1 MAQPGNSAV
10 SLALSRR
17 PRNSRGRWAAPAE
30 YSTVSDAR
38 VLPKTVSGRRT
49 IGAASVVPRPV
60 NPAEVAQARV
70 FERLLQAES
79 AELQELAHRMAGA
92 VDHQPSDLDSS
103 APSWDLMQIRARID
117 EVQHL
122 LQALRGRFPPPLA
135 ESDR

>member
-1 MAQPGNSAV
+1 MVQPANSAV

-17 PRNSRGRWAAPAE
+17 PRNSRGRWVAPAE

-49 IGAASVVPRPV
+49 IGAASMVPPLV

-70 FERLLQAES
+70 FEGLLQAES

-92 VDHQPSDLDSS
+92 ADQQSDLDSS

-117 EVQHL
+117 EVQCL
-122 LQALRGRFPPPLA
+122 LQALRGRFPHPLP

>member
-1 MAQPGNSAV
+1 MVQPANSAV

-17 PRNSRGRWAAPAE
+17 PRNTRGRWPAPAE

-38 VLPKTVSGRRT
+38 VLPKAVSGRRT
-49 IGAASVVPRPV
+49 IGAASVAPRPV

-70 FERLLQAES
+70 FEGLLRAES
-79 AELQELAHRMAGA
+79 AELQELACRTAGA
-92 VDHQPSDLDSS
+92 VDQQSDMDSS

-117 EVQHL
+117 EVQGL
-122 LQALRGRFPPPLA
+122 LQALRGRFPPPLP

>member
-1 MAQPGNSAV
+1 MVQPANSAV

-17 PRNSRGRWAAPAE
+17 PRNRRGRWVAPAE

-38 VLPKTVSGRRT
+38 VLPKAVSGRRT
-49 IGAASVVPRPV
+49 IGAARVAPRPV

-70 FERLLQAES
+70 FEGLLRAES
-79 AELQELAHRMAGA
+79 AELQELAFRTAGA
-92 VDHQPSDLDSS
+92 VDQQSDMDSS

-117 EVQHL
+117 EVQGL
-122 LQALRGRFPPPLA
+122 LQALRGRFPPPLP

>member
-1 MAQPGNSAV
+1 MVQPGNSSV
-10 SLALSRR
+10 YLALSRR
-17 PRNSRGRWAAPAE
+17 PRNRRGRWAAPAE

-92 VDHQPSDLDSS
+92 VDQPSDLDSS

-117 EVQHL
+117 EVQRL
-122 LQALRGRFPPPLA
+122 LQALRGRFPPPLP
-135 ESDR
+135 ESER

>member
-1 MAQPGNSAV
+1 MVQPADSAV

-17 PRNSRGRWAAPAE
+17 PRYSPRRWAAPAE

-38 VLPKTVSGRRT
+38 LLPKAVSGRRT
-49 IGAASVVPRPV
+49 IGAASMVPRPV

-79 AELQELAHRMAGA
+79 AELQELAHRLAGA
-92 VDHQPSDLDSS
+92 VDQQSDHDSS
-103 APSWDLMQIRARID
+103 APSWDLMQIHERIE
-117 EVQHL
+117 EVQRL
-122 LQALRGRFPPPLA
+122 LQALRGRFPHPAA

>member
-1 MAQPGNSAV
+1 MVQPPNSAV

-17 PRNSRGRWAAPAE
+17 PRNRRGRWAAPAE

-49 IGAASVVPRPV
+49 IGAASVAPRPV
-60 NPAEVAQARV
+60 KPAEVAQARV
-70 FERLLQAES
+70 FEGLLEAES

-92 VDHQPSDLDSS
+92 VDHQSDLESS

-117 EVQHL
+117 EVQGL
-122 LQALRGRFPPPLA
+122 LQALRGRFPPPLP

>member
-1 MAQPGNSAV
+1 MVQPPNSAV

-17 PRNSRGRWAAPAE
+17 PRNRRGRWAAPAE

-70 FERLLQAES
+70 FEGLLQAES
-79 AELQELAHRMAGA
+79 AELQELAHRTAGA
-92 VDHQPSDLDSS
+92 VDHQSDLESS

-117 EVQHL
+117 EVQCL
-122 LQALRGRFPPPLA
+122 LQALRGRFSPPLP

>member
-1 MAQPGNSAV
+1 MVQPANSAV

-17 PRNSRGRWAAPAE
+17 PRNSRGRWAAPTK
-30 YSTVSDAR
+30 YSTVSEAR
-38 VLPKTVSGRRT
+38 VVPKTVGGRRT
-49 IGAASVVPRPV
+49 VGAANVVPRPV

-92 VDHQPSDLDSS
+92 LDQPSDLDSS
-103 APSWDLMQIRARID
+103 APSWDLIQIRARVD
-117 EVQHL
+117 EVQRL
-122 LQALRGRFPPPLA
+122 LQALRGRFPPPLP

>member
-1 MAQPGNSAV
+1 MVQPANSAV

-17 PRNSRGRWAAPAE
+17 PRNTRGLWAAPAE

-38 VLPKTVSGRRT
+38 VLPKAVSGRRT
-49 IGAASVVPRPV
+49 IGAASVAPRPV

-70 FERLLQAES
+70 FEGLLRAES
-79 AELQELAHRMAGA
+79 AELQELAFRTAGA
-92 VDHQPSDLDSS
+92 VDQQSDMDSS

-117 EVQHL
+117 EVQCL
-122 LQALRGRFPPPLA
+122 LQALRRRFPPPLP

>member
-1 MAQPGNSAV
+1 MVQPANAAV

-17 PRNSRGRWAAPAE
+17 PRNSRGRWVAPAE

-49 IGAASVVPRPV
+49 IGAASMVPRVV

-70 FERLLQAES
+70 FEGLLQAES

-92 VDHQPSDLDSS
+92 VDQQSDLDSS

-117 EVQHL
+117 EVQCL
-122 LQALRGRFPPPLA
+122 LQALRGRFPHPLP

>member
-1 MAQPGNSAV
+1 MVQPGNSSV

-38 VLPKTVSGRRT
+38 GLPKTVSSRRT

-70 FERLLQAES
+70 FERLLQAET
-79 AELQELAHRMAGA
+79 AELQELAHRMAVA
-92 VDHQPSDLDSS
+92 VDQPSDLDIS
-103 APSWDLMQIRARID
+103 APSWDLLQIRARID
-117 EVQHL
+117 EVQRL